1 MNRRDAL
8 WAIGGS
14 LLVPRWAQCAEKLT
28 NKVNLAL
35 PAQPDMV
42 KVFDLPDPYR
52 VVVDVSNMPLSKVK
66 SHVAQWDKPLEL
78 QVRVAQNTADKVRI
92 VISVLPEYASTSIQG
107 WFQDNRKHQLS
118 LTVQGLG
125 GDLAKNQGPA
135 AAPRIIVLDPGHGG
149 LDPGAIGVLASGK
162 KIYEKDIVLEFAK
175 RVQQHIDA
183 LHLDAQVHL
192 TRTTDQSMAL
202 RDRVSFARTRK
213 ADMLL
218 SLHADSVPKPTPKGA
233 SLFVLS
239 EGRAN
244 TEFGRFLADSQ
255 NKVDFLLGLEKPGDP
270 FLEKTLL
277 SLAQS
282 GTSMESKR
290 LAKNLLKQLKP
301 FVDFH
306 SNIVNEASF
315 AVLTAPDVPS
325 ALMETGFVSNEEDLK
340 NLTDPDYLNQLASYT
355 SKGVAQ
361 YIASLKKPE

>member
-1 MNRRDAL
+1 MNRRDTL
-8 WAIGGS
+8 WAMAGY
-14 LLVPRWAQCAEKLT
+14 LLAPKWAFSANKPTSKL
-28 NKVNLAL
+28 LLSL
-35 PAQPDMV
+35 PAQPEMV

-52 VVVDVSNMPLSKVK
+52 VVIDVSHMPLTKVK
-66 SHVAQWDKPLEL
+66 NHVNGWDKPVEL
-78 QVRVAQNTADKVRI
+78 QVRLAQNAADKVRI
-92 VISVLPEYASTSIQG
+92 VLSVNLDYANCSIQG
-107 WFQDNRKHQLS
+107 WFQDNKKHQLS
-118 LTVQGLG
+118 LTIQGLG
-125 GDLAKNQGPA
+125 GNLAHSN
-135 AAPRIIVLDPGHGG
+135 APPSAPKIIVLDPGHGG
-149 LDPGAIGVLASGK
+149 LDPGAIGVLNSGK
-162 KIYEKDIVLEFAK
+162 KVYEKDIVLEFAK
-175 RVQQHIDA
+175 RMQQHIDA
-183 LHLDAQVHL
+183 LHLDAQVFL
-192 TRTTDQSMAL
+192 TRSTDQSLAL
-202 RDRVSFARTRK
+202 RDRVAFARARK

-218 SLHADSVPKPTPKGA
+218 SLHADSVPKATPKGA

-290 LAKNLLKQLKP
+290 LAKSLLKQLKP

-306 SNIVNEASF
+306 SNVVNEASF

-361 YIASLKKPE
+361 YLLSLKKSE